1 MLVIFEQLLRKL
13 FNVNV
18 NVQDCNFTLNTKKFV
33 KLTTLVS
40 CENWD
45 ISFYNYRTAI
55 MMHSIYVKH

>member
-18 NVQDCNFTLNTKKFV
+18 NVQDYNFTLNKKKFV

-40 CENWD
+40 CENG
-45 ISFYNYRTAI
+45 ILVFIITVRQL
-55 MMHSIYVKH
+55 